1 MSFSDSQYNPF
12 DNTISSIFCSGSQN
26 YEAIPG

>member
-12 DNTISSIFCSGSQN
+12 DNSITFINCSGTQS